1 MRFNQL
7 SISLYSNVITHL
19 FCDKLYTYVYVCRIE
34 RVIYHIE
41 IIVTEQYTF
50 YLDRILYIKVAFAGS
65 YCVD

>member
-1 MRFNQL
+1 MRINQL
-7 SISLYSNVITHL
+7 SISLYSNNAPLLWQT
-19 FCDKLYTYVYVCRIE
+19 VYRRIE